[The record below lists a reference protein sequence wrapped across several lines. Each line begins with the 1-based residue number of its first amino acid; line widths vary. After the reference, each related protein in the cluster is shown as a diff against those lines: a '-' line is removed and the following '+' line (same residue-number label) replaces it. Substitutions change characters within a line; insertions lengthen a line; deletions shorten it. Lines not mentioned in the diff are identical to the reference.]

1 MLFMLG
7 CKKIWKVSI
16 NNVDDDI
23 VYVISTNI
31 ESIFDK
37 WYKIEDKFNHN
48 KDDIKSIEVDG
59 ADPDD
64 IEYFEDSFKKGLID
78 ITK

>member
-1 MLFMLG
+1 MLFMLE
-7 CKKIWKVSI
+7 CKKIWRVSI

-23 VYVISTNI
+23 IYVIATNI
-31 ESIFDK
+31 KSIFDK
-37 WYKIEDKFNHN
+37 WYKIEDRFNYN
-48 KDDIKSIEVDG
+48 KNDIRSIEVDG

-64 IEYFEDSFKKGLID
+64 IEYFNDSFKKCLID

>member
-1 MLFMLG
+1 MLG
-7 CKKIWKVSI
+7 CKKIWRVSI

-23 VYVISTNI
+23 VYVIATNI

-48 KDDIKSIEVDG
+48 KNDIKNIEVYG
-59 ADPDD
+59 VDPYDN
-64 IEYFEDSFKKGLID
+64 EYFKNSFKKGLID

>member
-1 MLFMLG
+1 MLG
-7 CKKIWKVSI
+7 CKKLWKVSV
-16 NNVDDDI
+16 NNSDDDFL
-23 VYVISTNI
+23 YVIATNI
-31 ESIFDK
+31 DSIFDK

-48 KDDIKSIEVDG
+48 KNDIKSIEVEG

-64 IEYFEDSFKKGLID
+64 IEYFEDSFKKCLID

>member
-1 MLFMLG
+1 MLG
-7 CKKIWKVSI
+7 CKKIWRVSI

-23 VYVISTNI
+23 VYVIATNI

-48 KDDIKSIEVDG
+48 KNDIK
-59 ADPDD
+59 
-64 IEYFEDSFKKGLID
+64 
-78 ITK
+78 